1 VWSDIIGHSNQIDM
15 LRSNI
20 ISGNMH
26 HAYLFAGLVGLGK
39 TLVAKEFFK
48 AVNCLKTPGDPCDV
62 CLSCKKAMS
71 GNHPDLVLVGN
82 GKGGRIK
89 VDDIREMI
97 RGIALKPF
105 EARSRMVIIEP
116 AEMLNIASAN
126 ALLKNLEEPP
136 ESTIFVLISHKPDL
150 LLPTIVSRCQMIR
163 FLPIDGAEFSD
174 RDMDSAL
181 LKLTS
186 GVIGG
191 ITGPAGD
198 IISDM
203 RKSVISL
210 VKGEDPFEIVSL
222 FISANNKFEVPIS
235 LSLSV
240 VESLVRD
247 ILMIKLGSDKV
258 INEELFDVDVR
269 SFSLNDIE
277 AVRDCIHEI
286 RRGMDNNINLENALK
301 ELFLKINNMS
311 VS

>member
-1 VWSDIIGHSNQIDM
+1 MWSDIIGHSNQVDM

-26 HAYLFAGLVGLGK
+26 HAYLFAGLIGLGK

-48 AVNCLKTPGDPCDV
+48 AINCLKTPGDPCDV
-62 CLSCKKAMS
+62 CLSCKKAIS
-71 GNHPDLVLVGN
+71 GNHPDLVLVGS
-82 GKGGRIK
+82 GKGGWIK

-116 AEMLNIASAN
+116 AEMLNTASAN
-126 ALLKNLEEPP
+126 ALLKSLEEPP
-136 ESTIFVLISHKPDL
+136 ESTIFVLISHKPNL

-163 FLPIDGAEFSD
+163 FLPIDGAEFPD
-174 RDMDSAL
+174 RDMDPAL

-210 VKGEDPFEIVSL
+210 IKGGNPFEIVS
-222 FISANNKFEVPIS
+222 FFVSANNKSEVPIS

-240 VESLVRD
+240 MESLVRD

-258 INEELFDVDVR
+258 INEELLDVDVR
-269 SFSLNDIE
+269 SFSLDDIE
-277 AVRDCIHEI
+277 AVRACIHEI

-301 ELFLKINNMS
+301 ELF
-311 VS
+311 